1 MGEDISLPRCAAV
14 ILAGVKTSIRMREL
28 TEVFASAHGEFA
40 HAHMARLAVLYEDLR
55 IEVIGAAQVS
65 IPVLDTTDERYRRN
79 YFLRRGIATLLEF
92 AETIRLLDEC
102 PEFKAVKARFDTN
115 LISLWDKGLRFFW
128 RHEQFF
134 RKVRNDIGGHF
145 GLTAA
150 LFAAVGKIEAR
161 GEKTM
166 HLHFA
171 GELVATATL
180 RHLQASTNEQRFSR
194 LLRTVV
200 SGFRHATECTHC
212 VPLAYLWER
221 FGR

>member
-1 MGEDISLPRCAAV
+1 
-14 ILAGVKTSIRMREL
+14 MRAL
-28 TEVFASAHGEFA
+28 TEVFVSARGDMA

-55 IEVIGAAQVS
+55 IEVTGAAQLS

-79 YFLRRGIATLLEF
+79 YFLRRSIATLLEF
-92 AETIRLLDEC
+92 AETVRLLNEC
-102 PEFKAVKARFDTN
+102 PEFKAVKTRFNTN
-115 LISLWDKGLRFFW
+115 LISLWDKGYGFFQRHERFF
-128 RHEQFF
+128 RN
-134 RKVRNDIGGHF
+134 VRNDIGGHF

-150 LFAAVGKIEAR
+150 LFAVTNLKPEAVGKIEAR
-161 GEKTM
+161 QRRTM

-180 RHLQASTNEQRFSR
+180 RHLQGSTNEQKFSR

-200 SGFRHATECTHC
+200 SGSRHATECTHC
-212 VPLAYLWER
+212 IALAYLWER